1 MQYYSSLSGR
11 KTKKYKKILI
21 AILAVLAA
29 ILLFLGIIGILRGS
43 DSMERQ
49 SISAAIEE
57 NMQLKQQ
64 IEDLQWQ
71 IEQLQEEINAQQ
83 SIQQNA
89 AEPTPLPEPTTMP
102 EGNGEIV
109 Q

>member
-11 KTKKYKKILI
+11 KTKKHKKILI
-21 AILAVLAA
+21 AILAVLVV

-43 DSMERQ
+43 DGMERQ
-49 SISAAIEE
+49 SISVAIEE

-71 IEQLQEEINAQQ
+71 IEQLQEEINAQ
-83 SIQQNA
+83 SILQNA
-89 AEPTPLPEPTTMP
+89 AEPTPIPESTAMP